1 MKILVLAMDEVLR
14 LFSTKRG
21 LLSLIGFGLI
31 WAVVLMYGVL
41 PAARFV
47 TGASQSGLMD
57 FLMEQFNLDATELWP
72 TPELTVYWIT
82 CLYLLPALSILTSA
96 DQTASDRARGTLRYL
111 VLRCGRLEIFFGR
124 YLGQLVIMLGVV
136 LITLGSVLAI
146 IAFNSSGLM
155 PESLASAPSIIVS
168 LMLLLAPYIALMA
181 LVSVL
186 ARSARQ
192 ATLYATII
200 YISLW
205 LLVGYLKASF
215 PDAAWLDWTLPGSQI
230 SELVWLSGWDTLS
243 LAPIPIAHTLLFLA
257 LGAVFMKQR
266 DL

>member
-31 WAVVLMYGVL
+31 WAAVLMYGVL

-57 FLMEQFNLDATELWP
+57 FLMERFSLDATELWP
-72 TPELTVYWIT
+72 TPELNVYWIT
-82 CLYLLPALSILTSA
+82 CLYSLPFLSILTSA
-96 DQTASDRARGTLRYL
+96 DQTASDRDRGTLRFL
-111 VLRCGRLEIFFGR
+111 VLRCSRLEIFFGR
-124 YLGQLVIMLGVV
+124 YLGQLLIMLGVV
-136 LITLGSVLAI
+136 LITLGSVLVI
-146 IAFNSSGLM
+146 IAANSSELL
-155 PESLASAPSIIVS
+155 PESLASAPSITIS
-168 LMLLLAPYIALMA
+168 LMLPLAPFIALMA

-200 YISLW
+200 YICLW
-205 LLVGYLKASF
+205 LLVTFMKTRFLDASLLN
-215 PDAAWLDWTLPGSQI
+215 WILPGSQI
-230 SELVWLSGWDTLS
+230 REMIWLSGWDTLS
-243 LAPIPIAHTLLFLA
+243 LAPRPIVHTLLFLA